1 MYDVIIVGAGPAG
14 TCAALYGHRL
24 GLKTLLLDK
33 SKFPRDK
40 TCGDALS
47 GKSVKVLDDL
57 GLISGVDNLNGSVIK
72 RIIFGNPRHS
82 ECELLLDK
90 SLNKKHIT
98 HGYVIP
104 RIAFDNF
111 MLEEAKKVSKY
122 EDGFTVNDLI
132 FDNNNIVVGVKG
144 RTKNGEEKEFR
155 GNLVF
160 GADGPSSI
168 VSKKAG
174 LYDMNM
180 EHTAV
185 GIRCYYKNVKDLTDQ
200 IELHYVK
207 EMNPGYF
214 WIFPAGE
221 NRANIGV
228 GLLKSI
234 VKKEERKLSDIMLDV
249 IDSENF
255 RHRFKDAVP
264 MEKPKGWN
272 LPFGSIKR
280 ENHGDGFL
288 LLGDAAGLVDPFTGE
303 GIGNAM
309 VSGRIASEIAARSK
323 QDNNFTKQYLK
334 KYDQDLWGYLGN
346 ELNTSSKLLKLAH
359 SKFLLNFVIDRA
371 ARNKKVRDLMSG
383 MLAEEI
389 PKSELSNPLF
399 YLKILF
405 S

>member
-14 TCAALYGHRL
+14 TCAALYGHRQ

-33 SKFPRDK
+33 SQFPRDK

-57 GLISGVDNLNGSVIK
+57 GLISGVDNLNGSIIK

-185 GIRCYYKNVKDLTDQ
+185 GIRCYYENVKDLTDQ

-214 WIFPAGE
+214 WIFPAGQ

-323 QDNNFTKQYLK
+323 RDNNFTKQYLK

-346 ELNTSSKLLKLAH
+346 ELSTSSKLLKLAH

-383 MLAEEI
+383 MLSEEI

>member
-14 TCAALYGHRL
+14 TCAALYGHRQ

-33 SKFPRDK
+33 SQFPRDK

-57 GLISGVDNLNGSVIK
+57 GLISGVDNLNGSIIK
-72 RIIFGNPRHS
+72 RIIFGNPSHS

-185 GIRCYYKNVKDLTDQ
+185 GIRCYYENVKDLTDQ

-214 WIFPAGE
+214 WIFPAGQ

-323 QDNNFTKQYLK
+323 RDNNFTKQYLK

-346 ELNTSSKLLKLAH
+346 ELSTSSKLLKLAH

-389 PKSELSNPLF
+389 PRSELSNPLF

>member
-14 TCAALYGHRL
+14 TCAALYGHRQ

-33 SKFPRDK
+33 SQFPRDK

-57 GLISGVDNLNGSVIK
+57 GLISGVDNLNGSIIK

-185 GIRCYYKNVKDLTDQ
+185 GIRCYYENVKDLTDQ

-309 VSGRIASEIAARSK
+309 VSGRIASEIAAKSK

-346 ELNTSSKLLKLAH
+346 ELSTSSKLLKLAH

-389 PKSELSNPLF
+389 PRSELSNPLF

>member
-14 TCAALYGHRL
+14 TCAALYGHRQ

-33 SKFPRDK
+33 SQFPRDK

-57 GLISGVDNLNGSVIK
+57 GLISGVDNLNGSIIK

-185 GIRCYYKNVKDLTDQ
+185 GIRCYYENVKDLTDQ

-214 WIFPAGE
+214 WIFPAGQ

-346 ELNTSSKLLKLAH
+346 ELSTSSKLLKLAH

>member
-14 TCAALYGHRL
+14 TCAALYGHRQ

-33 SKFPRDK
+33 SQFPRDK

-57 GLISGVDNLNGSVIK
+57 GLISGVDNLNGSIIK

-185 GIRCYYKNVKDLTDQ
+185 GIRCYYENVKDLTDQ

-214 WIFPAGE
+214 WIFPAGQ

-323 QDNNFTKQYLK
+323 RDNNFTKQYLK

-346 ELNTSSKLLKLAH
+346 ELSTSSKLLKLAH

>member
-1 MYDVIIVGAGPAG
+1 
-14 TCAALYGHRL
+14 
-24 GLKTLLLDK
+24 
-33 SKFPRDK
+33 
-40 TCGDALS
+40 
-47 GKSVKVLDDL
+47 
-57 GLISGVDNLNGSVIK
+57 
-72 RIIFGNPRHS
+72 
-82 ECELLLDK
+82 
-90 SLNKKHIT
+90 
-98 HGYVIP
+98 
-104 RIAFDNF
+104 
-111 MLEEAKKVSKY
+111 
-122 EDGFTVNDLI
+122 
-132 FDNNNIVVGVKG
+132 
-144 RTKNGEEKEFR
+144 
-155 GNLVF
+155 
-160 GADGPSSI
+160 
-168 VSKKAG
+168 
-174 LYDMNM
+174 M

-185 GIRCYYKNVKDLTDQ
+185 GIRCYYENVKDLTDQ

-214 WIFPAGE
+214 WIFPAGQ

-323 QDNNFTKQYLK
+323 RDNNFTKQYLK

-346 ELNTSSKLLKLAH
+346 ELSTSSKLLKLAH